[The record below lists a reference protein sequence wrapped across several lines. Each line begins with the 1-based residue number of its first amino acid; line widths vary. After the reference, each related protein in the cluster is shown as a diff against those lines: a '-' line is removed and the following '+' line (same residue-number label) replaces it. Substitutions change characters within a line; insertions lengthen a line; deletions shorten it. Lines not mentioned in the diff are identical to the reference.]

1 MRGMRGCYNERG
13 KKISTWKQ
21 WREDETFC
29 LFVFSWYFVM
39 FYFRDLVFVYM
50 CFVINLLKCENR
62 KHCGGGGEEL
72 YFCFA
77 FEHII

>member
-1 MRGMRGCYNERG
+1 MREE
-13 KKISTWKQ
+13 KKYQHENNDAKMKPFVS
-21 WREDETFC
+21 
-29 LFVFSWYFVM
+29 LFFLDIFVM
-39 FYFRDLVFVYM
+39 FYFRDLVFVVYM

>member
-1 MRGMRGCYNERG
+1 MREE
-13 KKISTWKQ
+13 KKYQHENNDAKMKPFVS
-21 WREDETFC
+21 
-29 LFVFSWYFVM
+29 LFFLDIFVM